1 MAASR
6 QSLLRSLHG
15 VFCGQVV
22 FCGREES
29 GLVPVRRLGRL
40 AAACLALTLAA
51 GCGFTHLSDL
61 SFRVDNRLHV
71 IAPKDRSKVARPVVL
86 RWTMKD
92 FTIEPQGS
100 APPSR
105 HAGYFAIFVD
115 QQPVKPG
122 HTMKSVASG
131 DRYCKRTP
139 GCPNAKYLSDRHI
152 YTTTQTTFQLPTV
165 DPIANDKDK
174 VQLHTIVIVLMDTA
188 GHRIGEAAWELDL
201 RVRKL
206 GL

>member
-1 MAASR
+1 MT
-6 QSLLRSLHG
+6 H
-15 VFCGQVV
+15 
-22 FCGREES
+22 
-29 GLVPVRRLGRL
+29 VRRLGRL
-40 AAACLALTLAA
+40 ASACLALTLVA
-51 GCGFTHLSDL
+51 GCGLTHLQDL
-61 SFRVDNRLHV
+61 SFRVDNRLHF
-71 IAPKDRSKVARPVVL
+71 ISPKDRSKVARPVVL
-86 RWTMKD
+86 RWTMKG
-92 FTIEPQGS
+92 FTIEPNGS

-115 QQPVKPG
+115 QQPIKPG
-122 HTMKSVASG
+122 QTMKSVASS

-139 GCPNAKYLSDRHI
+139 GCPDANYLANRHI

-165 DPIANDKDK
+165 DPIPNNHDR
-174 VQLHTIVIVLMDTA
+174 VQLHTIVIVLMNTS